1 MSADPYQYYVG
12 QQGYRMKPISKADE
26 KNIAMTH
33 CQLSLQ
39 TPPQH
44 DSLPDVCHPPS
55 VHDHLLWRSI
65 TRPRRFRVSTSH
77 HHIIL
82 T

>member
-1 MSADPYQYYVG
+1 MFKKWRPIEVVEGAAPGHDDFFNVLNFYLSGLIYRRMSADPYQYYVG

-39 TPPQH
+39 TPP
-44 DSLPDVCHPPS
+44 
-55 VHDHLLWRSI
+55 RA
-65 TRPRRFRVSTSH
+65 
-77 HHIIL
+77 
-82 T
+82 